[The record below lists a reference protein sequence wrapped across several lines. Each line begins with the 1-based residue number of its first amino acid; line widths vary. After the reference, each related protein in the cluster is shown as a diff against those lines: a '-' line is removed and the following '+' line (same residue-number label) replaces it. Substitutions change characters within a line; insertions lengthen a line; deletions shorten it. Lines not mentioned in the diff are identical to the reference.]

1 MSAVRRLVLGGAA
14 AVALATTFIGPAAHA
29 QTPTIAQ
36 APSGARAVA
45 PVLTAEQRELYAKA
59 FAAANAG
66 QWDVVRRLSAQGRE
80 PTVNKVLRWLEL
92 QQPRSGA
99 SFEDLAAFI
108 DANPDWPM
116 QDVLMRRAEEALV
129 DRTDDSVVM
138 AWFALRGPSTSDGA
152 MRYAEALFRAN
163 DRAKAVATIKEA
175 WRSGGFGSKQEA
187 GFLQRYRQ
195 YLTADDHKRRLDK
208 MIWDGRYDEARRVM
222 KLVDANTRALADA
235 RIRLA
240 TLSSGIDGAIK
251 KVPESL
257 QKDPGFIFERM
268 RWRRRKGQ
276 VDGALELMRNAPK
289 DLGRPDIWWPE
300 REYLARKAVSA
311 GKMSEAYKIVHE
323 HHLSNGADLAEA
335 EFLSG
340 WIALRYQRD
349 SKTALAHFTKLHE
362 AARFPVTQA
371 RGAYWAGRAAEAAG
385 DRKAAQDWYQKAA
398 RFPIT
403 FYGQL
408 AAGKIDGNA
417 GPAWP
422 AMPQA
427 TPAERRA
434 FEQSEMTRVARLM
447 HELGERD
454 RIKPFILRQAT
465 IAKTPGQHALAAEF
479 ALAIDRPDLAV
490 SAAKRSSQAAGV
502 MLTEY
507 GWPTAANVNG
517 DVPERALILATIR
530 QESAFEAQAV
540 SRAGA
545 RGMMQLM
552 PGTAKSVAR
561 SLGLPHTDHRL
572 LNDPHYNI
580 QLGRA
585 YLGRLIDEFD
595 GSYILALAAYNAGP
609 ARARQWMRDNGDP
622 RQPHVDVV
630 DWIELISFEETR
642 NYVQRVL
649 ENLQVYRQVLGDGQ
663 RAQGIEK
670 DLRRGA
676 N

>member
-1 MSAVRRLVLGGAA
+1 MNFVRRLLLGGTAL
-14 AVALATTFIGPAAHA
+14 VALAATVIAPSAQA
-29 QTPTIAQ
+29 QTPAVAQ
-36 APSGARAVA
+36 APHGARAVP
-45 PVLTAEQRELYAKA
+45 PVLTAEQREIYTKA
-59 FAAANAG
+59 FAAADAG
-66 QWDVVRRLSAQGRE
+66 RWDEVRRLTAQGRE
-80 PTVNKVLRWLEL
+80 ALANKVLRWLEL

-116 QDVLMRRAEEALV
+116 QDILMRRAEEGLV
-129 DRTDDSVVM
+129 ERTDDSVVM
-138 AWFALRGPSTSDGA
+138 AWFALRGPATADGA
-152 MRYAEALFRAN
+152 MRYAEALFRAG
-163 DRAKAVATIKEA
+163 DKPKAIATIKEA
-175 WRSGGFGSKQEA
+175 WRSGGFGAKQEA

-195 YLTADDHKRRLDK
+195 HLTAEDHVRRLDK

-240 TLSSGIDGAIK
+240 RMSGGIDGAMK
-251 KVPESL
+251 RVPESL
-257 QKDPGFIFERM
+257 QNDPGLVFERL
-268 RWRRRKGQ
+268 RWRRRKNQ
-276 VDGALELMRNAPK
+276 VEGALELMRNAPK
-289 DLGRPDIWWPE
+289 SLGRPDIWWPE

-311 GKMSEAYKIVHE
+311 GKMSEAYKIVRDHQ
-323 HHLSNGADLAEA
+323 LTGGPGLAEA

-340 WIALRYQRD
+340 WIALRYQKD
-349 SKTALAHFTKLHE
+349 PKTALGHFTKLE
-362 AARFPVTQA
+362 ESARYPVTRA

-385 DRKAAQDWYQKAA
+385 DRKGAHGWYEKAAQ
-398 RFPIT
+398 FPIT

-408 AAGKIDGNA
+408 AADKLDAKTRPG
-417 GPAWP
+417 WP
-422 AMPQA
+422 T
-427 TPAERRA
+427 TPAATAPERRN
-434 FEQSEMTRVARLM
+434 FEQNELTRVARLM
-447 HELGERD
+447 HELGQD
-454 RIKPFILRQAT
+454 DKLKPFILRHIAA
-465 IAKTPGQHALAAEF
+465 AKTPGQHALAAEF

-507 GWPTAANVNG
+507 GWPTTEKVNG
-517 DVPERALILATIR
+517 EPPERALILATIR
-530 QESAFEAQAV
+530 QESAFETQAV

-552 PGTAKSVAR
+552 PATAKSVAK
-561 SLGLPHTDHRL
+561 SLGLPHTDSRL
-572 LNDPHYNI
+572 LNDPGYNI
-580 QLGRA
+580 QIGRT

-595 GSYILALAAYNAGP
+595 GSYVLALAAYNAGP
-609 ARARQWMRDNGDP
+609 GRARAWMRDNGDP
-622 RQPHVDVV
+622 RKAHVDVV

-642 NYVQRVL
+642 NYVQRVI
-649 ENLQVYRQVLGDGQ
+649 ENLQVYRQVLGDSQ